1 MKSHVA
7 LRSKYL
13 STISGSHT
21 RPYPPYVELRSKRHV
36 RHRSTAQIF
45 TIAFKIIA
53 SFDESMKPL
62 STTNNKQQF
71 LRKLEKDPKNF
82 SFLSISTFLL
92 MGLLDHLWDDTV
104 AGPRPENGLGKLRKH
119 HTFSFRP
126 SSDQSEAGSARSYG
140 EDSPEETVKV
150 TRSIM
155 IIKPPGYQSGSAP
168 ASPAG
173 STPPLSPFSPPLS
186 PFSAGKEPFRF
197 RRRSTSDAFD
207 KAAVGGGGGSETGPR
222 SSPPPY
228 GM

>member
-1 MKSHVA
+1 
-7 LRSKYL
+7 
-13 STISGSHT
+13 
-21 RPYPPYVELRSKRHV
+21 
-36 RHRSTAQIF
+36 
-45 TIAFKIIA
+45 
-53 SFDESMKPL
+53 MKPL

-186 PFSAGKEPFRF
+186 PFTEQTQQERNPFGLGGG
-197 RRRSTSDAFD
+197 RRRMRSIRRQ
-207 KAAVGGGGGSETGPR
+207 SEEEADQRLDQGALLLLTACDL
-222 SSPPPY
+222 
-228 GM
+228 